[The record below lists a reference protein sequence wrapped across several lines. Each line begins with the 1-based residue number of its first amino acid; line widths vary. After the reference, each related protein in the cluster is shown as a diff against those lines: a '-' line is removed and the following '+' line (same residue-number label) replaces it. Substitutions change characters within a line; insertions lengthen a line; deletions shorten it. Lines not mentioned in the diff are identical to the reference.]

1 MKIYRAE
8 IPDIIICEP
17 TLHRDERGHFAETFR
32 KNLLEDFLG
41 HSVNFLQDN
50 EAYSTFGVLRGLHYQ
65 LPPFAQSKLVRV
77 IVGKVLDV
85 AVDIRIDSPTFGQ
98 HLAVELSRENQKQLF
113 IPKGFAHGY
122 VVLSNDAVF
131 AYKVDNP
138 YEKSCER
145 GLAFNDD
152 NLGIDW
158 KLASRHL
165 RLSEKD
171 LLQPALSEADLFD
184 YQMKLYA

>member
-8 IPDIIICEP
+8 IPDIIICDP
-17 TLHRDERGHFAETFR
+17 TLYREERGYFTETFR
-32 KNLLEDFLG
+32 RDMLEEFLG
-41 HSVNFLQDN
+41 HRVNFCQDN
-50 EAYSTFGVLRGLHYQ
+50 EAFSTFGVLRGLHYQ
-65 LPPFAQSKLVRV
+65 LPPFTQSKLVRV

-85 AVDIRIDSPTFGQ
+85 AVDIRRDSPTFGQ
-98 HLAVELSRENQKQLF
+98 HLAIELSGENKRQLF

-122 VVLSNDAVF
+122 VVLSDEAVF

-145 GLAFNDD
+145 GLAFNDV

-158 KLASRHL
+158 KLATKHL

-171 LLQPALSEADLFD
+171 LSQPVLHEADLFE